1 MATLPDHIVA
11 VCEKYY
17 AHLDIDVKT
26 KELTDLNLE
35 GLVAESTKLR
45 SMYEGSNSLLG

>member
-1 MATLPDHIVA
+1 MAKLADHIVA

-17 AHLDIDVKT
+17 ARLDMDVKT

-35 GLVAESTKLR
+35 GLVAESTKLL
-45 SMYEGSNSLLG
+45 SMYEGSNRLIR